1 MKGKS
6 LVGSKGFQLELR
18 ERDLP
23 TPGYNQV
30 LIKIGVCGVCGSDLH
45 LLSHQADLTPLGH
58 EISGK
63 VFQIGRAVS
72 KVKIGDDVV
81 VEDKTYCGR
90 CTACK
95 NGHIELCSDM
105 HDLNG
110 QSGMGEY
117 ICVHENML
125 HIFEGI
131 TPEEAAF
138 TEPLAVCV
146 NTYMTAQVPLH
157 GKVVILGIGP
167 LAIMCAAL
175 AVHYGASFVACV
187 GSKEGTKRNKIREDA
202 ALAAGADTVTY
213 MSCEHYKETLK
224 LRAGGPIDAIIVT
237 SPPSTIKEALDLA
250 DYGTRIVPIGLD
262 LGENSKVQIDIDRII
277 MQKNTIVPFIA
288 EPAGKF
294 PLSLEL
300 IRDGV
305 VNVKELI
312 THEIP
317 LEEAA
322 VLKNLFHNDNG
333 VIKVMIKMNK
343 ERSIGGMC

>member
-1 MKGKS
+1 MKGKC
-6 LVGSKGFQLELR
+6 LVGGKGFKLELR
-18 ERDLP
+18 EIDLP
-23 TPGYNQV
+23 TPDYNEV
-30 LIKIGVCGVCGSDLH
+30 LVKIYVCGVCGSDLH

-63 VFQIGRAVS
+63 VIEIGRAVS
-72 KVKIGDDVV
+72 KVKVGDDVV

-105 HDLNG
+105 HDLTG

-117 ICVHENML
+117 ICVHENMI
-125 HIFEGI
+125 HVFEGI

-138 TEPLAVCV
+138 TEPLAVCI
-146 NTYMTAQVPLH
+146 NTYLTAQVPPH
-157 GKVVILGIGP
+157 GRVVILGIGP

-213 MSCEHYKETLK
+213 MSCDHYKETLK

-237 SPPSTIKEALDLA
+237 SPPGTIKDALDLA

-277 MQKNTIVPFIA
+277 MQKNAIVPFIA

-317 LEEAA
+317 LEEAT
-322 VLKNLFHNDNG
+322 VLKDLFHNDNG
-333 VIKVMIKMNK
+333 VIKVMIKN
-343 ERSIGGMC
+343 E